1 MYLHN
6 TEEKKITRIAKIIL
20 KKKNI
25 RFCVSFTQVLPM
37 VMSYVIM
44 VHYRNQE
51 FDIRMCI

>member
-1 MYLHN
+1 MYLN
-6 TEEKKITRIAKIIL
+6 NIEEKKITRIAKIIL

-44 VHYRNQE
+44 VHYWNQE
-51 FDIRMCI
+51 FDIRMCT